1 MRDGWG
7 GEGRGGQ
14 GVGGVRWGK
23 GLGKGPV
30 GRQTYIRDQFGG
42 MVVRGEVERRCG
54 KHGSVFDSRSD
65 KGEWARRGGDRRRE
79 G

>member
-1 MRDGWG
+1 MAG
-7 GEGRGGQ
+7 GAKGG
-14 GVGGVRWGK
+14 GAREWEVRWGK

-65 KGEWARRGGDRRRE
+65 KGEWVRRGG